1 MRSIIP
7 DLESRGTFTTDEIAM
22 MEVIYRTVCV
32 ERGVA
37 LDDHV
42 TREAIAHAILREVGL
57 GNWDVT
63 AITAV
68 ARAAKSPAS

>member
-1 MRSIIP
+1 MLSIIP
-7 DLESRGTFTTDEIAM
+7 DLESRGTFTPDEISM
-22 MEVIYRTVCV
+22 MQVIYLSVCA

-37 LDDHV
+37 LDDHA
-42 TREAIAHAILREVGL
+42 TREAIAHSILHEAEL

-68 ARAAKSPAS
+68 ARAAKRPAS